1 MQHDHTI
8 AQSFGPNANFYLTS
22 PIHSQGEDLPQ
33 LAEVVRATEKPV
45 VLDLGCGAGHAS
57 FALAS
62 FAQEVVA
69 YDLTESML
77 QIVAATATER
87 RLANIR
93 TQQGSVERI
102 PFEAGQF
109 DWVVS
114 RYSAHHW
121 RNVPLALSE
130 ARRVLKPGGQVCF
143 IDSVGEAE
151 PLFDTHLQALE
162 LLRDPSHV
170 RNYSEAEWLAMFQA
184 QSFQARIIKRWR
196 IAIEFSS
203 WVVRIGTPAD
213 RIAALRTFWAGA
225 PAEVREHFKLQPD
238 LSFEIEVVMIQGRLT
253 DR

>member
-8 AQSFGPNANFYLTS
+8 SRSFGPNANAYLSS
-22 PIHSQGEDLPQ
+22 PIHSQGADLGD
-33 LAEVVRATEKPV
+33 LAELVRGTERPM

-57 FALAS
+57 FALAP

-77 QIVAATATER
+77 QVVAATAAQR
-87 RLANIR
+87 QLANIR
-93 TQQGSVERI
+93 TRQGSVDQL
-102 PFEAGQF
+102 PFEDARF

-121 RNVPLALSE
+121 RNVPQALNE

-143 IDSVGEAE
+143 IDSAGESE

-170 RNYSEAEWLAMFQA
+170 RNYSEAEWLGLFHAH
-184 QSFQARIIKRWR
+184 SFQARITKRWR
-196 IAIEFSS
+196 IPIEFSS
-203 WVVRIGTPAD
+203 WVARIGTPAD
-213 RIAALRTFWAGA
+213 RIAALRSFWAGA
-225 PAEVREHFKLQPD
+225 PAEVCASFKVQPD
-238 LSFEIEVVMIQGRLT
+238 LSFEIDVIMIQGRIT
-253 DR
+253 NR

>member
-121 RNVPLALSE
+121 RNVTQALSE
-130 ARRVLKPGGQVCF
+130 TRRVLKPGGQVCF
-143 IDSVGEAE
+143 IDSVGESE
-151 PLFDTHLQALE
+151 PLFDTHLQTLE

-170 RNYSEAEWLAMFQA
+170 RNYNEAEWLAMFQA
-184 QSFQARIIKRWR
+184 HSFQARIIKRWR

-203 WVVRIGTPAD
+203 WVARIGTPPD
-213 RIAALRTFWAGA
+213 RITALRTFWAGA
-225 PAEVREHFKLQPD
+225 PAEVRDHYKLQPD
-238 LSFEIEVVMIQGRLT
+238 LSFEIEVAMIQG
-253 DR
+253 

>member
-1 MQHDHTI
+1 MQHDRTI
-8 AQSFGPNANFYLTS
+8 TQSFGPNARAYLTS
-22 PIHSQGEDLPQ
+22 PIHAQGADLGD
-33 LAEVVRATEKPV
+33 LAELVRGTERPV

-57 FALAS
+57 YALAP

-77 QIVAATATER
+77 QVVASTAAQR

-93 TQQGSVERI
+93 TQQGSVDHL
-102 PFEAGQF
+102 PFENARF

-121 RNVPLALSE
+121 RNVPQALNE

-151 PLFDTHLQALE
+151 PLFDTHLQTLE

-184 QSFQARIIKRWR
+184 HSFQARLVKRWR
-196 IAIEFSS
+196 IAIDFAF
-203 WVVRIGTPAD
+203 WVARIGTSAD

-238 LSFEIEVVMIQGRLT
+238 LSFEIEVAMVQG
-253 DR
+253 